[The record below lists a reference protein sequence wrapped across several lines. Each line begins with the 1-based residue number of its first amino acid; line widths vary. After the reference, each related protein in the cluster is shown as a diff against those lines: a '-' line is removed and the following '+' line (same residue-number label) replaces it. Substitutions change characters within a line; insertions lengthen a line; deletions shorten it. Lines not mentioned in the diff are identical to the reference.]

1 MDKCLPECT
10 TLFHASKC
18 PRYAADITERDA
30 RRTLEQLGSIAAHL
44 QMIALTLMFIA
55 AAIVVALFMP
65 R

>member
-10 TLFHASKC
+10 TIFHASKC
-18 PRYAADITERDA
+18 PRYISERDA
-30 RRTLEQLGSIAAHL
+30 RRTLEQLGSIATHL